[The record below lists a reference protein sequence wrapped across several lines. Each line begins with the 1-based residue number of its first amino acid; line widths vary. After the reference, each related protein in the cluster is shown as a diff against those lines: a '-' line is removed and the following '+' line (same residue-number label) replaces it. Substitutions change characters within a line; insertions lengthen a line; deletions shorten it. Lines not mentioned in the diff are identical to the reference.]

1 MNRIINLITAT
12 LLVLLTSFGGVS
24 AQETQPTPKTHPTIP
39 TIQAGAKWHLLR
51 RDIYI
56 VDKPND
62 TSTALERHVT
72 FNASTETFELD
83 KIKEVDGKSYFD
95 IGKYQF
101 RENLYVRE
109 DLDKG
114 KIYLR
119 CNFRDPNKVD
129 GQPAEVVLFD
139 YNYKV
144 GDTVRVYSGYDNDE
158 RLSLDYEQGALGWM
172 RPFLLRV
179 INISTREM
187 LGANRI
193 VYTLERV
200 LVKGDKLR
208 SSLEVYQWIEGI
220 GYSFGFLFNKE
231 ELGVVPGFTYLDYTP
246 LCYTSPAGDVYKFHP
261 SELCEIKQTR
271 GTAAPLTSESLDVQ
285 IVRDQL
291 GLTVHVNDDKHHDL
305 TIYRSDGTTLVGT
318 TSFYESYTLAL
329 PSNAGEKV
337 LVVVDDETIPYI
349 L

>member
-1 MNRIINLITAT
+1 MKLFNIIAT
-12 LLVLLTSFGGVS
+12 TLVVLLTSFGGVL

-51 RDIYI
+51 RDLYI
-56 VDKPND
+56 VDDPND

-83 KIKEVDGKSYFD
+83 KIKEVEGKSYFD

-119 CNFRDPNKVD
+119 CNFRDANKVD

-144 GDTVRVYSGYDNDE
+144 GDTVRVYSGYNNEE

-172 RPFLLRV
+172 RPMLLRV
-179 INISTREM
+179 IDIRTREM

-200 LVKGDKLR
+200 LLASDKPR

-231 ELGVVPGFTYLDYTP
+231 ELGLVPGFTYLDYTP
-246 LCYTSPAGDVYKFHP
+246 LCYTSPTGDVYKFHP

-285 IVRDQL
+285 IERDQL
-291 GLTVHVNDDKHHDL
+291 GLTIRVNDDKHHDL
-305 TIYRSDGTTLVGT
+305 TVYRSDGTALVGT
-318 TSFYESYTLAL
+318 TSFYESYSLAMFGYE
-329 PSNAGEKV
+329 GEKIF
-337 LVVVDDETIPYI
+337 VVVDDETIPYI

>member
-1 MNRIINLITAT
+1 MKLFNIIAT
-12 LLVLLTSFGGVS
+12 TLVVLLTSFGGVS
-24 AQETQPTPKTHPTIP
+24 AQETQPTPKTHPSIP

-95 IGKYQF
+95 IGKHQF

-119 CNFRDPNKVD
+119 CNFRDANKVD

-144 GDTVRVYSGYDNDE
+144 GDTVRVYSGYNNEE

-172 RPFLLRV
+172 RPMLLRV
-179 INISTREM
+179 IDIRTREM

-200 LVKGDKLR
+200 LLASDKPR

-231 ELGVVPGFTYLDYTP
+231 ELGLVPGFTYLDYTP
-246 LCYTSPAGDVYKFHP
+246 LCYTSPTGDVYKFHP

-285 IVRDQL
+285 IERDQL
-291 GLTVHVNDDKHHDL
+291 GLTIRVNDDKHHDL
-305 TIYRSDGTTLVGT
+305 TVYRSDGTALVGT
-318 TSFYESYTLAL
+318 TSFYESYALAKFGYE
-329 PSNAGEKV
+329 GEKIF
-337 LVVVDDETIPYI
+337 VVIYDC
-349 L
+349 

>member
-1 MNRIINLITAT
+1 MKLSNVIAAT
-12 LLVLLTSFGGVS
+12 LVVLLTSFGGVL
-24 AQETQPTPKTHPTIP
+24 AQESQPTPKTHPTIP

-51 RDIYI
+51 RNLYI
-56 VDKPND
+56 VDEPNA

-72 FNASTETFELD
+72 FDASTETFELD

-95 IGKYQF
+95 IGKHQF

-119 CNFRDPNKVD
+119 CNFRDDNKVD

-158 RLSLDYEQGALGWM
+158 RLSWDYEQGALGWM
-172 RPFLLRV
+172 RPMLLRV
-179 INISTREM
+179 IDIRTREM

-200 LVKGDKLR
+200 LLASDKPR

-246 LCYTSPAGDVYKFHP
+246 LCYTSPTGDVYKFHP
-261 SELCEIKQTR
+261 SELCDIKQTR
-271 GTAAPLTSESLDVQ
+271 GTTVPLTRESLDVQ
-285 IVRDQL
+285 IERDRL
-291 GLTVHVNDDKHHDL
+291 GLTIRVNDDKHHDL
-305 TIYRSDGTTLVGT
+305 TVYRSDGTALVGT
-318 TSFYESYTLAL
+318 TSFYESYALAL
-329 PSNAGEKV
+329 LCNDGEKIF
-337 LVVVDDETIPYI
+337 VVVDDETIPYI

>member
-1 MNRIINLITAT
+1 MKLFNIITTT
-12 LLVLLTSFGGVS
+12 LVVLLTSFGGVS
-24 AQETQPTPKTHPTIP
+24 AQKTQPTPKTHPTIP

-51 RDIYI
+51 RDLYI
-56 VDKPND
+56 VDEPND

-72 FNASTETFELD
+72 FDASTETFELD

-95 IGKYQF
+95 IGKHQF

-158 RLSLDYEQGALGWM
+158 RLSLDYEQGALGWKQ
-172 RPFLLRV
+172 PFLLRV
-179 INISTREM
+179 IDIRTRDM

-200 LVKGDKLR
+200 LVKSDKPR

-220 GYSFGFLFNKE
+220 GYSFG
-231 ELGVVPGFTYLDYTP
+231 
-246 LCYTSPAGDVYKFHP
+246 
-261 SELCEIKQTR
+261 
-271 GTAAPLTSESLDVQ
+271 LTK
-285 IVRDQL
+285 R
-291 GLTVHVNDDKHHDL
+291 N
-305 TIYRSDGTTLVGT
+305 
-318 TSFYESYTLAL
+318 
-329 PSNAGEKV
+329 
-337 LVVVDDETIPYI
+337 
-349 L
+349 

>member
-1 MNRIINLITAT
+1 MKLFNIITAT
-12 LLVLLTSFGGVS
+12 LVVLLTSFGGVL
-24 AQETQPTPKTHPTIP
+24 AQESQPTPKTHPTIP

-51 RDIYI
+51 RDLYI
-56 VDKPND
+56 VDDPND

-83 KIKEVDGKSYFD
+83 KIKEVEGKSYFD

-119 CNFRDPNKVD
+119 CNFRDPNKV
-129 GQPAEVVLFD
+129 
-139 YNYKV
+139 
-144 GDTVRVYSGYDNDE
+144 GDTVRVYSGYNNE
-158 RLSLDYEQGALGWM
+158 EQISLDYEQGALGWM

-179 INISTREM
+179 IDISTREM

-200 LVKGDKLR
+200 LVKSYMSR

-246 LCYTSPAGDVYKFHP
+246 LCYTSPTGDVYKFHP
-261 SELCEIKQTR
+261 SGLCDIKQTR
-271 GTAAPLTSESLDVQ
+271 GTTAPLTRESPDVQ
-285 IVRDQL
+285 IERDQL
-291 GLTVHVNDDKHHDL
+291 GLTIRVNDNKHHDL
-305 TIYRSDGTTLVGT
+305 TVYRSDGTTLVGT
-318 TSFYESYTLAL
+318 TSFYESYALAIFGYE
-329 PSNAGEKV
+329 GEKIF
-337 LVVVDDETIPYI
+337 VVVDDETIPYI

>member
-1 MNRIINLITAT
+1 MKLFNIIAT
-12 LLVLLTSFGGVS
+12 TLVVLLTSFGGVS
-24 AQETQPTPKTHPTIP
+24 AQETQPTPKTHPSIP

-95 IGKYQF
+95 IGKHQF

-119 CNFRDPNKVD
+119 CNFRDANKVD

-172 RPFLLRV
+172 RPMLLRV
-179 INISTREM
+179 IDIRTREM

-200 LVKGDKLR
+200 LLASDKPR

-231 ELGVVPGFTYLDYTP
+231 ELGLVPGFTYLDYTP
-246 LCYTSPAGDVYKFHP
+246 LCYTSPTGDVYKFHP

-271 GTAAPLTSESLDVQ
+271 GTTAPLTRESLDVQ
-285 IVRDQL
+285 IERDQL
-291 GLTVHVNDDKHHDL
+291 GLTIRVNDDKHHDL
-305 TIYRSDGTTLVGT
+305 TVYRSDGTTLVGT
-318 TSFYESYTLAL
+318 TSFYESYALAKFGYE
-329 PSNAGEKV
+329 GEKIF
-337 LVVVDDETIPYI
+337 VVVDDETIPYI

>member
-1 MNRIINLITAT
+1 MKLFNIITAT
-12 LLVLLTSFGGVS
+12 LVVLLTSFGGVL
-24 AQETQPTPKTHPTIP
+24 AQESQPTPKTHPTIP

-51 RDIYI
+51 RDLYI
-56 VDKPND
+56 VDEPNA

-72 FNASTETFELD
+72 FDASTETFELD

-95 IGKYQF
+95 IGKHQF

-158 RLSLDYEQGALGWM
+158 RLSLDYEQEALGWK

-179 INISTREM
+179 IDVRTREM

-200 LVKGDKLR
+200 LVKGDMPR

-231 ELGVVPGFTYLDYTP
+231 ELGLVPGFTYLDYTP
-246 LCYTSPAGDVYKFHP
+246 LCYTSPTGDVYKFHP

-285 IVRDQL
+285 IERDQL
-291 GLTVHVNDDKHHDL
+291 GLTIRVNDDKHHDL
-305 TIYRSDGTTLVGT
+305 TVYRSDGATLVGT
-318 TSFYESYTLAL
+318 TSFYESYALAKFGYE
-329 PSNAGEKV
+329 GEKIF
-337 LVVVDDETIPYI
+337 VVVDDETIPYI

>member
-1 MNRIINLITAT
+1 MKLFNVIVAT
-12 LLVLLTSFGGVS
+12 LVVLLTSFGGIL
-24 AQETQPTPKTHPTIP
+24 AQESQPTPKTHPTIP

-56 VDKPND
+56 VDEPND

-95 IGKYQF
+95 IGKHQF

-119 CNFRDPNKVD
+119 CNFRDDNKVD

-144 GDTVRVYSGYDNDE
+144 GDTMRVYSGYDNDE
-158 RLSLDYEQGALGWM
+158 RLSWDYEQGALGWM
-172 RPFLLRV
+172 RPMLLRV
-179 INISTREM
+179 IDIRTREM

-200 LVKGDKLR
+200 LLASDKPR

-231 ELGVVPGFTYLDYTP
+231 ELGLVPGFTYLDYTP
-246 LCYTSPAGDVYKFHP
+246 LCYTSPTGDVYTFHP
-261 SELCEIKQTR
+261 SGLCDIKQTR
-271 GTAAPLTSESLDVQ
+271 GTTAPLTRESLDVQ
-285 IVRDQL
+285 IERDRL
-291 GLTVHVNDDKHHDL
+291 GLTIRVNDDKHHDL
-305 TIYRSDGTTLVGT
+305 TVYRSDGTALVGT
-318 TSFYESYTLAL
+318 TSFYESYSLAMFGYE
-329 PSNAGEKV
+329 GEKIF
-337 LVVVDDETIPYI
+337 VVVDDETIPYI

>member
-1 MNRIINLITAT
+1 MKLFNIIAT
-12 LLVLLTSFGGVS
+12 TLVVLLTSFGGVS

-51 RDIYI
+51 RDLYI
-56 VDKPND
+56 VDEPNA

-72 FNASTETFELD
+72 FDASTETFELD

-95 IGKYQF
+95 IGKHQF

-119 CNFRDPNKVD
+119 CNFRDDNKVD

-158 RLSLDYEQGALGWM
+158 RLSWDYEQGALGWM
-172 RPFLLRV
+172 RPMLLRV
-179 INISTREM
+179 IDIRTREM

-200 LVKGDKLR
+200 LLASDKLR

-231 ELGVVPGFTYLDYTP
+231 ELGLVPGFTYLDYTP
-246 LCYTSPAGDVYKFHP
+246 LCYTSPTGDVYTFHP
-261 SELCEIKQTR
+261 SGLCDIKQTR
-271 GTAAPLTSESLDVQ
+271 GTTAPLTRESLDVQ
-285 IVRDQL
+285 IERDRL
-291 GLTVHVNDDKHHDL
+291 GLTIRVNDDKHHDL
-305 TIYRSDGTTLVGT
+305 TVYRSDGTALVGT
-318 TSFYESYTLAL
+318 TSFYESYSLAMFGYE
-329 PSNAGEKV
+329 GEKIF
-337 LVVVDDETIPYI
+337 VVVDDETIPYI

>member
-1 MNRIINLITAT
+1 MKLFNIIAT
-12 LLVLLTSFGGVS
+12 TLVVLLTSFGGVS
-24 AQETQPTPKTHPTIP
+24 AQETQPTPKTHPSIP

-95 IGKYQF
+95 IGKHQF

-119 CNFRDPNKVD
+119 CNFRDANKVD

-158 RLSLDYEQGALGWM
+158 RLSWDYEQGALGWM
-172 RPFLLRV
+172 RPMLLRV
-179 INISTREM
+179 IDIRTREM

-200 LVKGDKLR
+200 LLASDKPR

-231 ELGVVPGFTYLDYTP
+231 ELGLVPGFTYLDYTP
-246 LCYTSPAGDVYKFHP
+246 LCYTSPTGDVYKFHP

-271 GTAAPLTSESLDVQ
+271 GTAVPLTSESLDVQ
-285 IVRDQL
+285 IERDQL
-291 GLTVHVNDDKHHDL
+291 GLTIRVNDDKHHDL
-305 TIYRSDGTTLVGT
+305 TVYRSDGTALVGT
-318 TSFYESYTLAL
+318 TSFYESYSLAMFGYE
-329 PSNAGEKV
+329 GEKIF
-337 LVVVDDETIPYI
+337 VVVDDETIPYI